1 MNQDFVTQLQLQL
14 REAALRE
21 ERRTPVA
28 RRVARAGRGLP
39 GPAPLAAA
47 LAVVLLALA
56 VAIGTLALR
65 GEPEPEAP
73 KVVGT
78 YSVGAGLSSLA
89 PGFGA
94 VWATDP
100 IRSQVLKIDLETRR
114 VTARI
119 PVGGD
124 ARVAVGSTAVWA
136 LAGDLLYSGDRGPVD
151 LLRIDPHEN
160 RIVARIP
167 VRTPSGKA
175 FGALGLQVEK
185 DAVWVGGSSGMLRI
199 DPDRNLADRF
209 VPFSEA
215 TRGAVAERDAVWVL
229 GLNGRLRRIDARTGR
244 TVAEV
249 RVGGPTD
256 SHLFPGRPGTLTLV
270 GRDDMT
276 LIERSTGRP
285 IWRTVL
291 EGEIRY
297 WIPGEDGTLWA
308 HVTRALAQP
317 DRLVRL
323 DADSGERTGQVD
335 LPEPGVAGMVGVGH
349 EVWVASPGGKVVVV
363 R

>member
-1 MNQDFVTQLQLQL
+1 MNQDFVTQLRLQL

-21 ERRTPVA
+21 ERRAPVA
-28 RRVARAGRGLP
+28 RRVARAGRRLP
-39 GPAPLAAA
+39 GPAPMAAA
-47 LAVVLLALA
+47 LAVALLALA

-65 GEPEPEAP
+65 GEPEPVAP

-78 YSVGAGLSSLA
+78 YTVGAGVSSLT

-100 IRSQVLKIDLETRR
+100 IRGDVLKIDLETRR
-114 VTARI
+114 VIARI

-124 ARVAVGSTAVWA
+124 AQVAAGDAAVWV
-136 LAGDLLYSGDRGPVD
+136 LAGDLLYSGDQGPVN

-175 FGALGLQVEK
+175 FGALGLQIEK
-185 DAVWVGGSSGMLRI
+185 DAVWVGGASGMLRI

-209 VPFSEA
+209 VPFSES

-256 SHLFPGRPGTLTLV
+256 SHLSRGRPGTLTLV

-285 IWRTVL
+285 IWRTAF
-291 EGEIRY
+291 GGDIRY
-297 WIPGEDGTLWA
+297 WIPGEDDTLWA
-308 HVTRALAQP
+308 HVSRAP
-317 DRLVRL
+317 DRPDQLVRL

-335 LPEPGVAGMVGVGH
+335 LAEPGVAGMVRVGR
-349 EVWVASPGGKVVVV
+349 EVWVATPGGKVVVV